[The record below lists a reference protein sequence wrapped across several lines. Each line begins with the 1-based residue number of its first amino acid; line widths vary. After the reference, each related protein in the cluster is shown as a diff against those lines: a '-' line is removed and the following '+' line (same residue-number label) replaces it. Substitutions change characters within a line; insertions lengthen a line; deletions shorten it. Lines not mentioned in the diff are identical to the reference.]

1 MEAKKADL
9 KDIQKRIV
17 DSIDEVYHLRREIAR
32 LEEKRDRLYE
42 EIDNEE

>member
-17 DSIDEVYHLRREIAR
+17 DSVEEVYHLRREISR
-32 LEEKRDRLYE
+32 LQERRDRLYE
-42 EIDNEE
+42 EVENEE